1 MRSANTF
8 EDLLPSRAAIMFNPL
23 GIIQSS
29 TFPPI
34 SFMSK
39 LEWKHLSNCPASDL
53 EFPSLEVIDV
63 EDKDEITY
71 NQQYIVATS
80 TKRREYQFP
89 PKATQPPNTMSIW
102 IF

>member
-71 NQQYIVATS
+71 NQQYIVATL
-80 TKRREYQFP
+80 TKSR
-89 PKATQPPNTMSIW
+89 A
-102 IF
+102 